1 MLHYK
6 GVKKK
11 MNCIWIL
18 LLLCC
23 CGNHG
28 NANGCGCNND
38 RDCDCGRRCRRDN
51 DCDDGRRRRRDN
63 DCDDARGRRRD
74 NDCDNDCDCGNRTGR
89 VMPMSP
95 LEEGCSEPIRRFV
108 EEEAFYGVKEQ
119 VAGRG
124 SSCGCQSNN

>member
-1 MLHYK
+1 
-6 GVKKK
+6 

-23 CGNHG
+23 CGNRG
-28 NANGCGCNND
+28 NANGCGCNSGCNH
-38 RDCDCGRRCRRDN
+38 DCDWDNRRGCRRDN
-51 DCDDGRRRRRDN
+51 DCDDG
-63 DCDDARGRRRD
+63 RGRRRD

-95 LEEGCSEPIRRFV
+95 LEDCDLSRQSRGREESGCGEPIRRFV

-119 VAGRG
+119 AAGRAG
-124 SSCGCQSNN
+124 SCGCQSNN